1 MSSYIIDYDA
11 KKNVAILIS
20 NNLDLIREQFS
31 VEDVGAKIARKIR
44 GSFISIRKFA
54 ITPSGRFEV
63 GLVPDIYK
71 KIRQI
76 DPDGTIQITSP
87 IKRKISPK
95 LNAGDDVINTSSY
108 TLRPYQEEAV
118 KMCMERG
125 RGISVIAT
133 AGGKTIIMSSL
144 ISTLIANNKFKKI
157 VLLLPTHLAK
167 QTYDEFIS
175 YNPRW
180 TLTWWT
186 GEHLPDKECNVIIVG
201 SNIALSKIQDT
212 TWLTDADVLMV
223 DEVHTLRHSNKINKL
238 IKKFKTSYRFGFTG
252 TMPDDPLD
260 RWTVKGLIGPV
271 IMEKKSIELRNQKYI
286 SDVIVQIL
294 KIKYRSRPAPS
305 NPSSLTSQY
314 VAEKDFLM
322 HNTFRTNIIN
332 KISAK
337 CDNNILILVDRIEHG
352 EILFN
357 NLSGIPGKSTFYIK
371 GAVDTIERERI
382 KTILEQNNNS
392 ICIAISSIFS
402 TGINIK
408 NLHYIFFAAGGKAKV
423 KIVQSIG
430 RGLRL
435 HNDKKRLVIFDIS
448 DNLKYSERHHT
459 RRISLYE
466 KEKIKYKIKQITE
479 PKSG

>member
-1 MSSYIIDYDA
+1 
-11 KKNVAILIS
+11 
-20 NNLDLIREQFS
+20 
-31 VEDVGAKIARKIR
+31 
-44 GSFISIRKFA
+44 
-54 ITPSGRFEV
+54 
-63 GLVPDIYK
+63 
-71 KIRQI
+71 
-76 DPDGTIQITSP
+76 
-87 IKRKISPK
+87 
-95 LNAGDDVINTSSY
+95 
-108 TLRPYQEEAV
+108 
-118 KMCMERG
+118 
-125 RGISVIAT
+125 
-133 AGGKTIIMSSL
+133 
-144 ISTLIANNKFKKI
+144 
-157 VLLLPTHLAK
+157 
-167 QTYDEFIS
+167 
-175 YNPRW
+175 
-180 TLTWWT
+180 
-186 GEHLPDKECNVIIVG
+186 
-201 SNIALSKIQDT
+201 
-212 TWLTDADVLMV
+212 
-223 DEVHTLRHSNKINKL
+223 
-238 IKKFKTSYRFGFTG
+238 
-252 TMPDDPLD
+252 
-260 RWTVKGLIGPV
+260 
-271 IMEKKSIELRNQKYI
+271 MEKKSIELRNQKYI

-448 DNLKYSERHHT
+448 NNLNYSERHHT

-466 KEKIKYKIKQITE
+466 KEKIKYKIKRIDE